1 MATETGS
8 STPVASSSGLSAAT
22 TPTVLA
28 PSDEIQEDAGEEVA
42 EDGTS
47 PGAPGRQPHQQRRQ
61 QFKTKQDQQQGRSD
75 SFGRPERPS
84 SRSDPQRPLSSAEQR
99 IAAAI
104 RQHYYPEGGWGWV
117 VCVCVCLVN
126 ALSWGMQLNYGV
138 MHAAAV
144 QQFGEE
150 HESEAPWLGSASLAF
165 SLFVSPLVVAWCRR
179 KSIRLT
185 AIVGGLVAALGC
197 LFSSFASQLHQGLF
211 SQGLVLGL
219 GLGMARDAGSLV
231 LGQYFKRRRHC
242 AEVVACAGSGLG
254 AAVMAAFLHSALGSL
269 GWRHGLQAATG
280 LLSLNFVLG
289 AFYRSASLYHP
300 HRRAIVHLKNQRRK
314 IKEKQPCAVKPPFF
328 DFSVLRTRTV
338 RVVMVTAAL
347 AAAGLYT
354 PFFCLVPLSSAEGV
368 QGTWALQ
375 ALLGLASAGGA
386 GVAGLLLVRHPTQC
400 VLSRRC
406 LCQLSLLGASL
417 AMLALGALNG
427 FAGYALF
434 AAVYGASAG
443 GVAYALRMLV
453 FERLRARHFG
463 RAWGFVQW
471 AQCLPVLVTSTSRG
485 RTRRRAFTSRQ
496 RALSR
501 GATSLFFLPDGRRES
516 IRCCVHGPHQH
527 KLSPQHYHNHNHSHD
542 TACGECQCPQ
552 HHRHP
557 STGDSPHKGSYERA
571 DSTDADAVVI
581 RTPCACSRRSL
592 LSYQRS
598 TSWSTS
604 LEYLDQPRGP
614 GGGFAPDTD
623 CLDDELAE
631 IVQQRPELLQCIADE
646 RIVVDVGARCAKC
659 GGMATGPL
667 CDCAPA
673 STRDRAVVSPKK
685 AHASRCIHEPLVFR
699 STMAPIEE
707 VTSTV

>member
-8 STPVASSSGLSAAT
+8 PTPVASSSGLRRAT
-22 TPTVLA
+22 TPPAILA
-28 PSDEIQEDAGEEVA
+28 PSVEIQADVEEEA
-42 EDGTS
+42 ADEGNAGTS
-47 PGAPGRQPHQQRRQ
+47 GRQ
-61 QFKTKQDQQQGRSD
+61 QQQLKAKQQQQTRSD

-84 SRSDPQRPLSSAEQR
+84 SRSDPPRQLSSAEQR

-150 HESEAPWLGSASLAF
+150 HASEAPWLGSASLAS
-165 SLFVSPLVVAWCRR
+165 SLFVSPVVVAWCRR

-197 LFSSFASQLHQGLF
+197 LFSSFASQLHQGLL

-242 AEVVACAGSGLG
+242 AEVAACAGTGLG
-254 AAVMAAFLHSALGSL
+254 AAAVAAFLHSALGSL

-314 IKEKQPCAVKPPFF
+314 IKEKQPCAERPPFF
-328 DFSVLRTRTV
+328 DFSVLRTRTL
-338 RVVMVTAAL
+338 RVVMVAAAL

-354 PFFCLVPLSSAEGV
+354 PFFCLVPLSAAEGV
-368 QGTWALQ
+368 QGAWALQ
-375 ALLGLASAGGA
+375 ALLGLATAGGT
-386 GVAGLLLVRHPTQC
+386 GVAGLLLLRRPTQC

-406 LCQLSLLGASL
+406 LCQLSLLGAGL

-471 AQCLPVLVTSTSRG
+471 AQCVPVLVGVPVTG
-485 RTRRRAFTSRQ
+485 YINKSRQ
-496 RALSR
+496 DPKAGFYFSAACTFA

-516 IRCCVHGPHQH
+516 TRCIHAPHQH
-527 KLSPQHYHNHNHSHD
+527 KLPPQHYHNHNHSFD
-542 TACGECQCPQ
+542 APCCECQCPQ
-552 HHRHP
+552 HRHP
-557 STGDSPHKGSYERA
+557 SGSESPNKGSFECA
-571 DSTDADAVVI
+571 DTADAVVI

-604 LEYLDQPRGP
+604 MEYLDQPP
-614 GGGFAPDTD
+614 GLGGVFAPDAD

-631 IVQQRPELLQCIADE
+631 IVRRPELLQCIADE
-646 RIVVDVGARCAKC
+646 HLVVDVGARCASC
-659 GGMATGPL
+659 GGMAAGPL
-667 CDCAPA
+667 CDCAP

-685 AHASRCIHEPLVFR
+685 AHASRCVHEPLVFR